1 MSRTIKHFMWGYQPH
16 FRAAQEGLA
25 EVLFKKIDN
34 RLEPEVFVVGI
45 LSGDAPDNFPA
56 CVEPED
62 EYWIKSED
70 LNGVLAI
77 SERLRKTYP
86 EAGMFQSH
94 PLAQQRQDEEL
105 FRRSIR
111 DAIQQVIQS
120 HGSRQLD
127 VTFYVSYPA
136 KVAAYWVSVA
146 LGLQGTVL
154 NSYPALKKTFV
165 KMHEHRH
172 IRVPVSLIEAA
183 TDVFLERSTE
193 ELLRPDPGLG
203 GLSRDPDELLRTA
216 ADRFMT
222 GLVWRVDQYSI
233 EGMHGL
239 FSSLNTISSL
249 RYEKVPGAGRL
260 VIARKSHPSVAERV
274 SFAVP
279 ARLTSHRSVRKLLEL
294 ASDELPLFCDPS
306 HIYGLAN
313 KLEYDPR
320 AEDLFEIH
328 IRGHHH
334 WELIHEGQ
342 VLMRVQYGLPSL
354 PKLPFDE
361 DKLRLDL
368 ARLFREKITPSK
380 IELLVGL
387 VKVAEQESHGTM
399 LVITESAKS
408 EAARLSQQ
416 GTPIQPLLLNA
427 EVLRNL
433 TPIDGA
439 IILDQEGLCYA
450 IGTIL
455 DGMATDNGDPSRGAR
470 YNSAIRYYESA
481 DAACMVVVVSSDGGV
496 TFIPDPPPAIPR
508 SLIDS
513 VIATLTEIEGAEKIQ
528 RRLYRRTLDWLHAHK
543 FYLTEADCTKLNA
556 AVARLEER
564 LWRADPAMPRI
575 VQDPFQPDPAMSPEL
590 YYLNE

>member
-1 MSRTIKHFMWGYQPH
+1 MWGYQPH
-16 FRAAQEGLA
+16 FRIAQEISA
-25 EVLFKKIDN
+25 EALFKRIDS
-34 RLEPEVFVVGI
+34 RLKPEVFLVGI
-45 LSGDAPDNFPA
+45 LSNEVPDSFPA

-70 LNGVLAI
+70 LNGVMAI
-77 SERLRKTYP
+77 AERLQKAYP

-111 DAIQQVIQS
+111 DAIRQVIQS
-120 HGSRQLD
+120 HGSRQSD

-136 KVAAYWVSVA
+136 KVGSYWVSVA
-146 LGLQGTVL
+146 LGLQDTVL

-172 IRVPVSLIEAA
+172 ISVPVSFIKAA
-183 TDVFLERSTE
+183 TDIFLERATE

-203 GLSRDPDELLRTA
+203 GARTDPDELLRSA
-216 ADRFMT
+216 GDRFMT
-222 GLVWRVDQYSI
+222 GLVWRVDQYSL

-239 FSSLNTISSL
+239 FNSLNTISSL
-249 RYEKVPGAGRL
+249 RYEKAPGAGRL
-260 VIARKSHPSVAERV
+260 VIARKGHPSVAEKV
-274 SFAVP
+274 SFAIP
-279 ARLTSHRSVRKLLEL
+279 AKLTSHRSVRKLLEL

-306 HIYGLAN
+306 QIYGLAN
-313 KLEYDPR
+313 RLEYDPS

-334 WELIHEGQ
+334 WELIHNGK
-342 VLMRVQYGLPSL
+342 VLMRIQYGLPSL

-368 ARLFREKITPSK
+368 ARLFREITPVK
-380 IELLVGL
+380 IDLLVGFA
-387 VKVAEQESHGTM
+387 KVAEQESHGTM
-399 LVITESAKS
+399 LVITEAADS
-408 EAARLSQQ
+408 EAARLVQQ

-427 EVLRNL
+427 DLLRNL

-439 IILDQEGLCYA
+439 IILDPEGTCYA

-481 DAACMVVVVSSDGGV
+481 QAPCMVVVVSSDGGV
-496 TFIPDPPPAIPR
+496 TFVPNPPPAIHR

-513 VIATLTEIEGAEKIQ
+513 VIETLVGIEGAEEIQ
-528 RRLYRRTLDWLHAHK
+528 RRLYRQTLDWLNAHK
-543 FYLTEADCTKLNA
+543 FYLTEADCIKVNA
-556 AVARLEER
+556 IVDRLEER
-564 LWRADPAMPRI
+564 LWRADPEVPRI
-575 VQDPFQPDPAMSPEL
+575 VRVPFQPHPAMIPEL
-590 YYLNE
+590 YYLSD

>member
-1 MSRTIKHFMWGYQPH
+1 MWGYQPH
-16 FRAAQEGLA
+16 FKIAQEVSA
-25 EVLFKKIDN
+25 EDLFKRIDN
-34 RLEPEVFVVGI
+34 RLKPEVFVVGI
-45 LSGDAPDNFPA
+45 LSDDVPENFPA

-77 SERLRKTYP
+77 SARLQKTYP

-120 HGSRQLD
+120 HGSKQSD
-127 VTFYVSYPA
+127 MKFYVSYPA
-136 KVAAYWVSVA
+136 KVGSYWVSIA
-146 LGLQGTVL
+146 LGLQDLVL
-154 NSYPALKKTFV
+154 TSYPALHRTFV

-172 IRVPVSLIEAA
+172 IRVPVSFIEAA
-183 TDVFLERSTE
+183 TDIFLERATE

-203 GLSRDPDELLRTA
+203 GVNRDPDELLRTA

-222 GLVWRVDQYSI
+222 ALVWRVDQYSI

-249 RYEKVPGAGRL
+249 RYEKAPGAGRL
-260 VIARKSHPSVAERV
+260 IMARKDHPSVAERV

-279 ARLTSHRSVRKLLEL
+279 ARLTSYRSVRKLLEL

-306 HIYGLAN
+306 QIYGLAN
-313 KLEYDPR
+313 KLEYDPS

-334 WELIHEGQ
+334 WELIYEGQ
-342 VLMRVQYGLPSL
+342 VLMKVQYGLPSL

-399 LVITESAKS
+399 LVITEAAES

-416 GTPIQPLLLNA
+416 GTPIKPLLLNA
-427 EVLRNL
+427 DVLRNL

-439 IILDQEGLCYA
+439 IILDPQGLCYA

-455 DGMATDNGDPSRGAR
+455 DGMATDAGDPSRGAR
-470 YNSAIRYYESA
+470 YNSAVRYVKSA
-481 DAACMVVVVSSDGGV
+481 EAPCVAVVVSSDGGV
-496 TFIPDPPPAIPR
+496 TFIPDPPPAIRR
-508 SLIDS
+508 SQIDS
-513 VIATLTEIEGAEKIQ
+513 VIETLAGIESAGEIQK
-528 RRLYRRTLDWLHAHK
+528 RLYRQTLDWLHAHK

-556 AVARLEER
+556 VVARLDER
-564 LWRADPAMPRI
+564 LWRADPDMPRI
-575 VQDPFQPDPAMSPEL
+575 VRVPFQPHPAMIPEL